1 MACGSHRNLH
11 GSLLEDSHHLASHKV
26 VSLTELS
33 QPGIK
38 PELSHR
44 AALFKRE
51 PKTTLVSAVRL
62 IMQNAA
68 ISAFQ
73 HPSVPD

>member
-1 MACGSHRNLH
+1 MKVFLKTHTIWP
-11 GSLLEDSHHLASHKV
+11 SHKV

-51 PKTTLVSAVRL
+51 PKTTLVSVVRL